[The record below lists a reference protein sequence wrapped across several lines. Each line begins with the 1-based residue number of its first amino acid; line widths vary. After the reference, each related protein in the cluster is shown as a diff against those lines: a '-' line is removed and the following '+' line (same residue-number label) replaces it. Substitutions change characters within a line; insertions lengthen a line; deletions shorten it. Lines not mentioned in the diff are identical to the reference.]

1 MINSGNCGLVIR
13 GHELNFN
20 EIQNNLKIKPSRAVK
35 KGEVISKVVGE
46 SEYDLWVYEI
56 KLNEAK
62 KPDQILEDLLSI
74 LNPHKAYIQNIAKYA
89 DVRMKCYVQSDYA
102 QIYFELSPNVIKELA
117 SMEIKLE
124 ISILSWG
131 GVTS

>member
-1 MINSGNCGLVIR
+1 MINSGNCGLIIR
-13 GHELNFN
+13 GHELSFN
-20 EIQNNLKIKPSRAVK
+20 EIENNLKINPLRVVK

-56 KLNEAK
+56 KLDEAK
-62 KPDQILEDLLSI
+62 KPDQIFRDLLSV
-74 LNPHKAYIQNIAKYA
+74 LNPYKAYIQNIAKYA
-89 DVRMKCYVQSDYA
+89 DVRMKCYVQSDDA

-117 SMEIKLE
+117 SMGIKLE

-131 GVTS
+131 GATS